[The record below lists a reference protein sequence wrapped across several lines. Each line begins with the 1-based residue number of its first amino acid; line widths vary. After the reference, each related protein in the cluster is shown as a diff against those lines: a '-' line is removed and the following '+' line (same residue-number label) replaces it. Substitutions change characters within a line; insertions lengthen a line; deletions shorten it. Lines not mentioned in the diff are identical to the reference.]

1 MPAILMRLGRM
12 LDRINAAVGAAV
24 MWLAVG
30 MVVIQ
35 FGIVVLRYVFGM
47 SFIFVTEL
55 ELYLHA
61 ALFML
66 GAGYTLLHDGHVR
79 VDIFY
84 GSQTPRR
91 KAAIDLLGT
100 LVFLVPSCVAI
111 LVYTWPFVRKS
122 WEIGEGAISVGG
134 IPASYL
140 LKSFITAFAVL
151 LLVQGLGLALRN
163 LAVLLGAPPPK
174 ETRGIADRASEALRE
189 NG

>member
-47 SFIFVTEL
+47 SFIFVSEL

-84 GSQTPRR
+84 GSQSPRR

-100 LVFLVPSCVAI
+100 VIFLIPSCVAI
-111 LVYTWPFVRKS
+111 LVYTWSFVRKS

-140 LKSFITAFAVL
+140 LKTLITAFAVL
-151 LLVQGLGLALRN
+151 LLVQGLALALRN
-163 LAVLLGAPPPK
+163 LGILMGAPPP
-174 ETRGIADRASEALRE
+174 EPGHSIADRASEALRE
-189 NG
+189 SS